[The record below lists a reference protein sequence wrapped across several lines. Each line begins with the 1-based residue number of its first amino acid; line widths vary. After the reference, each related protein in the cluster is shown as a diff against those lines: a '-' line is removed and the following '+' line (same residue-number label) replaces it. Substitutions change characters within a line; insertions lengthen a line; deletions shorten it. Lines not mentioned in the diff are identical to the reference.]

1 MTTCGRWQPAA
12 SADELFCQ
20 LFGEVGYLARRMK
33 ESLIA
38 DGCTENLDEL
48 GDFEYEEWL
57 PALKSLRNGRLLL
70 GPWQFHAMMEDVGF
84 RFWVKYDACVSKPA
98 DPYGWVP
105 SVLDAGRLPSDLG
118 PVLAQ
123 FLPKPPRP
131 PVMGAGAL
139 FQLCEAYN
147 EGDHD
152 RLWHANAHVRTTCR
166 GQRITALY
174 LYGDYDRERWTVSH
188 FDDGGFDLNAEE
200 DEDGMVDHEHELEF
214 YG

>member
-1 MTTCGRWQPAA
+1 M
-12 SADELFCQ
+12 
-20 LFGEVGYLARRMK
+20 
-33 ESLIA
+33 I
-38 DGCTENLDEL
+38 
-48 GDFEYEEWL
+48 
-57 PALKSLRNGRLLL
+57 
-70 GPWQFHAMMEDVGF
+70 
-84 RFWVKYDACVSKPA
+84 
-98 DPYGWVP
+98 
-105 SVLDAGRLPSDLG
+105 DAGSLPSDLG
-118 PVLAQ
+118 PGLAQ

-200 DEDGMVDHEHELEF
+200 DEDGIVDHEHELEF

>member
-1 MTTCGRWQPAA
+1 MAA
-12 SADELFCQ
+12 LRIRAFRQSASSFVAE
-20 LFGEVGYLARRMK
+20 
-33 ESLIA
+33 
-38 DGCTENLDEL
+38 
-48 GDFEYEEWL
+48 
-57 PALKSLRNGRLLL
+57 
-70 GPWQFHAMMEDVGF
+70 
-84 RFWVKYDACVSKPA
+84 ACRAV
-98 DPYGWVP
+98 YGWVP

>member
-1 MTTCGRWQPAA
+1 MLPRNLWGVLR
-12 SADELFCQ
+12 
-20 LFGEVGYLARRMK
+20 GE
-33 ESLIA
+33 
-38 DGCTENLDEL
+38 
-48 GDFEYEEWL
+48 GD
-57 PALKSLRNGRLLL
+57 RI
-70 GPWQFHAMMEDVGF
+70 
-84 RFWVKYDACVSKPA
+84 
-98 DPYGWVP
+98 
-105 SVLDAGRLPSDLG
+105 
-118 PVLAQ
+118 
-123 FLPKPPRP
+123 PKPPRP